1 MGLVCKTPVQIAKL
15 ATVYFIGYCVGGS
28 FYWVPDKIGRKKA
41 VMGSLC
47 LSMMAETV
55 MIFVSAYHIRM
66 VAFFVMGLFQLQNS
80 ASYLWLYESVTK
92 S

>member
-15 ATVYFIGYCVGGS
+15 ATVYFIGYCVGDS
-28 FYWVPDKIGRKKA
+28 FYCLIGRKNA

-55 MIFVSAYHIRM
+55 MIFVSAYSIRM
-66 VAFFVMGLFQLQNS
+66 IAFFVMGLFQLQNS